1 MHCLQVIA
9 DPGCSILTFYFEVVT
24 LTWKFHI
31 ADWFRGW
38 RCNLVMNTEKVK
50 AASLKQSRSVGEHA
64 V

>member
-1 MHCLQVIA
+1 MHRLQVYHGPWMLHT
-9 DPGCSILTFYFEVVT
+9 DLYFEVVT
-24 LTWKFHI
+24 LTWKFHS

-50 AASLKQSRSVGEHA
+50 AVSLKQSRSVGVHA